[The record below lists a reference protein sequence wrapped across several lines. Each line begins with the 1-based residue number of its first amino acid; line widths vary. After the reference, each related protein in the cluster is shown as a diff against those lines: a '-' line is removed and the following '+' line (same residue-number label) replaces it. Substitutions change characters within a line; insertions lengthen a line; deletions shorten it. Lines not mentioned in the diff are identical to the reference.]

1 VNAPARSSA
10 PAAWV
15 EEGQVFARRLNHHTW
30 QLGDWLIVGMA
41 WDANFVMAARITG
54 YAKSHLFNIRRV
66 AMAWPPAERSYNIS
80 FTTYLHLLREKDD
93 ATRRLLVAK
102 AIRERW
108 TPESAVAY
116 FAGRRA
122 GTVGPP
128 EPEPELAVPDVIAPA
143 APMVPTPAP
152 PELPKPRAPRV
163 RKTGGRPGRPP
174 TRKVKCPHCGEVFP
188 LYGHEVPRGDPDA

>member
-1 VNAPARSSA
+1 MHLRARQRLRHGLRKGRSSR
-10 PAAWV
+10 AASITTRGSS
-15 EEGQVFARRLNHHTW
+15 EQGLSSSC
-30 QLGDWLIVGMA
+30 
-41 WDANFVMAARITG
+41 ITG